1 MSNSNRKGLFVT
13 GTDTGVGKT
22 IVTAGLVRLAR
33 RRGLRALGVKPV
45 ETGCALRSGSLYP
58 EDGAFLMAA
67 SENALTLDDVTP
79 FRFSLPASPARA
91 AAMEGRKLTVTDLVE
106 HVSTL
111 EEDSDLLVVEGAGGL
126 MVPIQEK
133 LMMIDFAERLG
144 YPVLLVGR
152 TRLGTVNHTLLS
164 VSALR
169 ARNIEIA
176 GIVLSCSF
184 SEPGPEEEYTPRDIA
199 RLVADIPVLVL
210 PFLNTEESK
219 DPERIANVMESRW
232 AIELILKLLA
242 GYSLA

>member
-1 MSNSNRKGLFVT
+1 MPNSNRKGLFVT
-13 GTDTGVGKT
+13 GTDTRVGKT
-22 IVTAGLVRLAR
+22 IVTAGLVRFAR

-58 EDGAFLMAA
+58 EDGAFLVAA
-67 SENALTLDDVTP
+67 SEKALTLDDVTP

-91 AAMEGRKLTVTDLVE
+91 AAMEGRKLTVSDLVE
-106 HVSTL
+106 HVSAL
-111 EEDSDLLVVEGAGGL
+111 EEGSDLLVVEGAGGL
-126 MVPIQEK
+126 MVPIQENR
-133 LMMIDFAERLG
+133 MMIDLVERLG

-184 SEPGPEEEYTPRDIA
+184 PEAGPEEDYTPRDIA
-199 RLVADIPVLVL
+199 RLVGDIPVLVL
-210 PFLNTEESK
+210 PFLNADDSK
-219 DPERIANVMESRW
+219 NPERIADVMESHWPDEVLSRC
-232 AIELILKLLA
+232 LGL
-242 GYSLA
+242 